1 MPSLAQLA
9 ALLLPTVAA
18 VAAAFAALAPEPY
31 MVRWVWPMLPLPLA
45 IDLEMTDRPSAS
57 AS

>member
-9 ALLLPTVAA
+9 ALLLPVTAA

-31 MVRWVWPMLPLPLA
+31 MVRLSRAALCLGD
-45 IDLEMTDRPSAS
+45 I
-57 AS
+57 